1 MDPLGLGIGLAFICG
16 ILMACLYMYRQL
28 RVDERTRGAQAAA
41 AAARPLSVA
50 PPSARPGGW
59 VDVAAYNGA
68 AAGQV
73 DAVMLEIKT
82 AAPEDPAHSTR
93 GRSLRLGAADYQ
105 QQQRKS
111 TSAALARESQ
121 PRRADG
127 ERDAEADAEPE
138 APAEPGAAGS
148 RRSRRSRRQ
157 PPRQSQRQPARDTPQ
172 ELSEPQILAR
182 ALEQRGCNPHVVDL
196 LAANG
201 ITSVDNLAQLDDV
214 GLALVIDDPQERAKV
229 EEVAR
234 TANLLRGSA
243 QV

>member
-1 MDPLGLGIGLAFICG
+1 MDPLGLGAVLAFTFG
-16 ILMACLYMYRQL
+16 ILVASLYMYRQL
-28 RVDERTRGAQAAA
+28 KVDERTQSAQAAE
-41 AAARPLSVA
+41 AAARPRSVA
-50 PPSARPGGW
+50 PPSARPAGW
-59 VDVAAYNGA
+59 VDVTAYNGA

-73 DAVMLEIKT
+73 AAVMLEIKT

-93 GRSLRLGAADYQ
+93 GRSQRLGAADYR

-111 TSAALARESQ
+111 TSAALARELQ
-121 PRRADG
+121 PRRAND
-127 ERDAEADAEPE
+127 ERDAEGDAEPE

-148 RRSRRSRRQ
+148 RRSRRQ
-157 PPRQSQRQPARDTPQ
+157 PPRPSQRQPAGDAPQ

-182 ALEQRGCNPHVVDL
+182 ALEQRGCNPHVANL

-201 ITSVDNLAQLDDV
+201 ITSVNHLAQLDGV
-214 GLALVIDDPQERAKV
+214 GLALVIEDPQDRAMV